1 MKQVWYEW
9 KKLISDKSVLLV
21 VVLSMCIV
29 LGYQWKNADSYAW
42 QRNESYREYYEDA
55 LTTVEKMD
63 AETARQWLQE
73 ESAWQSFLLSAAY
86 GDSDMAFELL
96 QMNAPE
102 VDWNKRLKEN
112 ANEKTDI
119 QQTQQ
124 KYQAFTKLL
133 ERVNYAISY
142 AEFLESVKT
151 QAQSM
156 SKLSLFSDVD
166 SFSQKNIQKTA
177 EAYEKMSSVQP
188 GLTYSD
194 AADAWSDSAL
204 ADVIVPGL
212 LLFLGWAIFQKE
224 KEAGLYQLL
233 GSTKRGHLEMALAK
247 TIVYFFFAVLL
258 AILLYGSQI
267 VLAILMYGTGDMTL
281 ALISIPSFRN
291 CPYPIS
297 IQQYL
302 ILYLG
307 VKVLAALFYASVIM
321 AMLTRRW
328 RFGIAASACVVVICL
343 EYLAYD
349 QINSVSKWNAL
360 KYLNLAAVIDAKAW
374 FCEYHNLN
382 ILSQPFSVVT
392 GKLLLVLCGIIL
404 LPVLAC
410 ISFSKETRESGKL
423 PRGFQFVAN
432 GMAKLC
438 AQHRGLFWHEGYK
451 LYKLGAMAV
460 VIILLL
466 FFNIRLLPDIES
478 HKGNTD
484 QQVYQYYIE
493 KLSGAYTQESRDYLQ
508 QEQQLLNMEDEE
520 AVQKRQQYEQGE
532 LSEDEY
538 EKWQMYRQLLS
549 DTRKKGFQRVME
561 QAAVIEK
568 HLSVGEKAGFV
579 DVDQLAYLFQDN
591 KKQTIFAMI
600 FAAVFLLGAT
610 ALFGIER
617 QAESSLLL
625 QSTKLGKRPVAMCKL
640 MQMIVLASV
649 IAAILYVPYDFVL
662 LKNIER
668 VPMKLSLNTVIG
680 YEKFE
685 LSISIRHAFLLKTV
699 LQYFSVISV
708 CIVVSLLA
716 YRLNPASEA
725 ILCFLFFLM
734 PCFLYW
740 LGVDLST
747 WTWLGLFLPE
757 LIFVNGGVARYYIEA
772 VIVLIIDM
780 KVVFYFWDAE
790 IRIYRSINDQV
801 SKNA

>member
-1 MKQVWYEW
+1 M
-9 KKLISDKSVLLV
+9 
-21 VVLSMCIV
+21 
-29 LGYQWKNADSYAW
+29 
-42 QRNESYREYYEDA
+42 
-55 LTTVEKMD
+55 
-63 AETARQWLQE
+63 
-73 ESAWQSFLLSAAY
+73 
-86 GDSDMAFELL
+86 
-96 QMNAPE
+96 
-102 VDWNKRLKEN
+102 
-112 ANEKTDI
+112 
-119 QQTQQ
+119 
-124 KYQAFTKLL
+124 
-133 ERVNYAISY
+133 
-142 AEFLESVKT
+142 
-151 QAQSM
+151 
-156 SKLSLFSDVD
+156 
-166 SFSQKNIQKTA
+166 
-177 EAYEKMSSVQP
+177 
-188 GLTYSD
+188 
-194 AADAWSDSAL
+194 
-204 ADVIVPGL
+204 
-212 LLFLGWAIFQKE
+212 
-224 KEAGLYQLL
+224 
-233 GSTKRGHLEMALAK
+233 
-247 TIVYFFFAVLL
+247 
-258 AILLYGSQI
+258 
-267 VLAILMYGTGDMTL
+267 
-281 ALISIPSFRN
+281 
-291 CPYPIS
+291 
-297 IQQYL
+297 
-302 ILYLG
+302 
-307 VKVLAALFYASVIM
+307 
-321 AMLTRRW
+321 
-328 RFGIAASACVVVICL
+328 
-343 EYLAYD
+343 
-349 QINSVSKWNAL
+349 
-360 KYLNLAAVIDAKAW
+360 
-374 FCEYHNLN
+374 
-382 ILSQPFSVVT
+382 
-392 GKLLLVLCGIIL
+392 
-404 LPVLAC
+404 
-410 ISFSKETRESGKL
+410 
-423 PRGFQFVAN
+423 
-432 GMAKLC
+432 
-438 AQHRGLFWHEGYK
+438 
-451 LYKLGAMAV
+451 
-460 VIILLL
+460 
-466 FFNIRLLPDIES
+466 
-478 HKGNTD
+478 
-484 QQVYQYYIE
+484 
-493 KLSGAYTQESRDYLQ
+493 
-508 QEQQLLNMEDEE
+508 
-520 AVQKRQQYEQGE
+520 
-532 LSEDEY
+532 
-538 EKWQMYRQLLS
+538 S